1 MASGGGKAGQIELDG
16 RVALVT
22 GGGRGIGAATARLL
36 AAAGARVIVAARN
49 LAEIDAVAEEIRGTG
64 GSAFAVAC
72 DVANAESIARL
83 RAACEERFG
92 TVEILVANAGIASS
106 APLARVGLEEWNR
119 LFAVNA
125 TGPFLCAQT
134 FVPGMVARRW
144 GRIVNVASIAGRT
157 GAPYISAYASTK
169 HALVGLTR
177 SLAAELADK
186 GITVNALCPG
196 YVDTPMTEES
206 VERIVARAGIAAES
220 AREKIVAANPQ
231 RRLITAEEVAFVALT
246 LCDERARGI
255 NGQTI
260 GIDGGG
266 FLG

>member
-1 MASGGGKAGQIELDG
+1 MQIDLDG

-36 AAAGARVIVAARN
+36 ADAGARVIVAARS
-49 LAEIDAVAEEIRGTG
+49 ADEIEAVAEEIRQSGA
-64 GSAFAVAC
+64 SAEAVSC
-72 DVANAESIARL
+72 DVSDADSIARL
-83 RAACEERFG
+83 HTAAGARFG
-92 TVEILVANAGIASS
+92 TVDILVSNAGIASS
-106 APLARVGLEEWNR
+106 APLGRVGLAEWNR
-119 LFAVNA
+119 LLAVNA
-125 TGPFLCAQT
+125 TGPFLCAQA

-144 GRIVNVASIAGRT
+144 GRIVHIASIAGRT

-196 YVDTPMTEES
+196 YVDTPMTDQS
-206 VERIVARAGIAAES
+206 VDRIVARAGVAADV
-220 AREKIVAANPQ
+220 AREKLVAANPQ
-231 RRLITAEEVAFVALT
+231 HRLITAEEVAFVAVT
-246 LCDERARGI
+246 LCDERARGV
-255 NGQTI
+255 NGQTV

>member
-1 MASGGGKAGQIELDG
+1 MRIDLDG

-36 AAAGARVIVAARN
+36 AEAGARVIVAARS
-49 LAEIDAVAEEIRGTG
+49 AEEIE
-64 GSAFAVAC
+64 AVATEIRSGGGRAEAVPC
-72 DVANAESIARL
+72 DVADAAAIERL
-83 RAACEERFG
+83 RATAEERFG
-92 TVEILVANAGIASS
+92 TVDILVANAGIASS
-106 APLARVGLEEWNR
+106 APLARIGLEEWNR

-125 TGPFLCAQT
+125 TGPFLCAQA
-134 FVPGMVARRW
+134 FVPGMAARRW
-144 GRIVNVASIAGRT
+144 GRIVNIASIAGRT

-177 SLAAELADK
+177 SLAAELADR

-196 YVDTPMTEES
+196 YVDTPMTDQS
-206 VERIVARAGIAAES
+206 VERIVARAGVAADT
-220 AREKIVAANPQ
+220 ARAKLVAANPQ
-231 RRLITAEEVAFVALT
+231 RRLITADEVAFLALT
-246 LCDERARGI
+246 LCDERARGV

>member
-1 MASGGGKAGQIELDG
+1 MAEERGPKVQIGLAG

-36 AAAGARVIVAARN
+36 AEAGAQVIVAARST
-49 LAEIDAVAEEIRGTG
+49 AEIEAVAAEIRSG
-64 GSAFAVAC
+64 GGGAEAMPC
-72 DVANAESIARL
+72 DVTDADSIARL
-83 RAACEERFG
+83 QAAAEARFG
-92 TVEILVANAGIASS
+92 TIDILVSNAGIASS

-125 TGPFLCAQT
+125 TGPFLCAQAL
-134 FVPGMVARRW
+134 VPGMVARRW
-144 GRIVNVASIAGRT
+144 GRIIHISSIAGRT
-157 GAPYISAYASTK
+157 GASYISAYASTK

-177 SLAAELADK
+177 ALAAELADK

-196 YVDTPMTEES
+196 YVDTPMTDQS
-206 VERIVARAGIAAES
+206 VERIVARAGISAAT
-220 AREKIVAANPQ
+220 AREKLHAASPQ
-231 RRLITAEEVAFVALT
+231 HRLITAEEVAFLALT
-246 LCDERARGI
+246 LCDERARGV
-255 NGQTI
+255 NGQAI

>member
-1 MASGGGKAGQIELDG
+1 MTGGTRRTMRIDLDG

-36 AAAGARVIVAARN
+36 AEAGARVIVAARS
-49 LAEIDAVAEEIRGTG
+49 ADEIEAVAEEIRLSGA
-64 GSAFAVAC
+64 SAEAVPC
-72 DVANAESIARL
+72 DVSDADSIARL
-83 RAACEERFG
+83 QAAAGARFG
-92 TVEILVANAGIASS
+92 TIDILVSNAGIASS

-125 TGPFLCAQT
+125 TGPFLCAQA

-144 GRIVNVASIAGRT
+144 GRLIHIASIAGRT

-177 SLAAELADK
+177 SLAAELAGK

-196 YVDTPMTEES
+196 YVDTAMTDES
-206 VERIVARAGIAAES
+206 VERIVARAGVAEGV
-220 AREKIVAANPQ
+220 AREKLAAANPQ
-231 RRLITAEEVAFVALT
+231 HRLITAEEVAFVAVA
-246 LCDERARGI
+246 LCDERARGV
-255 NGQTI
+255 NGQTL

>member
-1 MASGGGKAGQIELDG
+1 MPGIALAG

-36 AAAGARVIVAARN
+36 AAAGARVIVSARSGD
-49 LAEIDAVAEEIRGTG
+49 EIESVAEEIRGG
-64 GSAFAVAC
+64 GGLARAVAC
-72 DVANAESIARL
+72 DVADAAAISRL
-83 RAACEERFG
+83 RASAEAHFG
-92 TVEILVANAGIASS
+92 AVDILIANAGIASS
-106 APLARVGLEEWNR
+106 APLARVGLDEWNR

-125 TGPFLCAQT
+125 TGPFLCAQA
-134 FVPGMVARRW
+134 FAPGMVARRW
-144 GRIVNVASIAGRT
+144 GRIVNIASIAGRT

-186 GITVNALCPG
+186 GVTVNALCPG
-196 YVDTPMTEES
+196 YVDTPMTDQS
-206 VERIVARAGIAAES
+206 VERIVARAGVAAEL
-220 AREKIVAANPQ
+220 AREKLVAANPQ
-231 RRLITAEEVAFVALT
+231 RRLITAEEVAFLALA
-246 LCDERARGI
+246 LCDDRARGV

>member
-1 MASGGGKAGQIELDG
+1 MQIDLAD

-36 AAAGARVIVAARN
+36 AEAGARVVVAARSVDEIEAVA
-49 LAEIDAVAEEIRGTG
+49 AEIRRCGATAEAVP
-64 GSAFAVAC
+64 C
-72 DVANAESIARL
+72 DVADSAAIARL
-83 RAACEERFG
+83 RAAVEARFG
-92 TVEILVANAGIASS
+92 AVDILVSNAGIASS
-106 APLARVGLEEWNR
+106 APLAKVGLEEWNR

-125 TGPFLCAQT
+125 TGPFLCAQA

-144 GRIVNVASIAGRT
+144 GRIVHIASIAGRT

-177 SLAAELADK
+177 ALAAELADK

-196 YVDTPMTEES
+196 YVDTPMTDQS
-206 VERIVARAGIAAES
+206 VERIVSRAGVTAET
-220 AREKIVAANPQ
+220 AREKLVAANPQ
-231 RRLITAEEVAFVALT
+231 RRLITAEEVAFLAVT
-246 LCDERARGI
+246 LCDERARGV
-255 NGQTI
+255 NGQTL

>member
-1 MASGGGKAGQIELDG
+1 MAVGTRRTLQIDLAD

-36 AAAGARVIVAARN
+36 AEAGARVVVAARSVDEIEAVA
-49 LAEIDAVAEEIRGTG
+49 AEIRRSGATAEAVP
-64 GSAFAVAC
+64 C
-72 DVANAESIARL
+72 DVADSAAIARL
-83 RAACEERFG
+83 RSAVEARFG
-92 TVEILVANAGIASS
+92 AVDILVSNAGIASS
-106 APLARVGLEEWNR
+106 APLAKVGLEEWNR

-125 TGPFLCAQT
+125 TGPFLCAQA

-144 GRIVNVASIAGRT
+144 GRIVHIASIAGRT

-177 SLAAELADK
+177 ALAAELADK

-196 YVDTPMTEES
+196 YVDTPMTDQS
-206 VERIVARAGIAAES
+206 VERIVSRAGVTAET
-220 AREKIVAANPQ
+220 AREKLVAANPQ
-231 RRLITAEEVAFVALT
+231 RRLITAEEVAFLAVT
-246 LCDERARGI
+246 LCDERARGV
-255 NGQTI
+255 NGQTL

>member
-1 MASGGGKAGQIELDG
+1 MVSGGGAAGRIELDG
-16 RVALVT
+16 RVAVVT

-36 AAAGARVIVAARN
+36 AAAGARVIVSARKA
-49 LAEIDAVAEEIRGTG
+49 AEIEAVAEEIRGTG
-64 GSAFAVAC
+64 ASAEAVAC
-72 DVANAESIARL
+72 DVADAEAIARL
-83 RAACEERFG
+83 RTAAEARFG

-125 TGPFLCAQT
+125 TGPFLCAQV

-196 YVDTPMTEES
+196 YVDTPMTDQS

-231 RRLITAEEVAFVALT
+231 RRLITAEEVAYVALT

>member
-1 MASGGGKAGQIELDG
+1 MQIDLDG

-36 AAAGARVIVAARN
+36 AEAGARVVVAARS
-49 LAEIDAVAEEIRGTG
+49 AGEIEAVAEEIRRSGA
-64 GSAFAVAC
+64 SAEAMPC
-72 DVANAESIARL
+72 DVSDPAAIARL
-83 RAACEERFG
+83 RSAAEARFG
-92 TVEILVANAGIASS
+92 AVDILISNAGIASS
-106 APLARVGLEEWNR
+106 APLAKVGLEEWNR

-125 TGPFLCAQT
+125 TGPFLCAQA

-144 GRIVNVASIAGRT
+144 GRIVHVASIAGRT

-177 SLAAELADK
+177 ALAAELADK

-196 YVDTPMTEES
+196 YVDTPMTDQS
-206 VERIVARAGIAAES
+206 VERIVSRAGVTAET
-220 AREKIVAANPQ
+220 AREKLVAANPQ
-231 RRLITAEEVAFVALT
+231 RRLISAEEVAFVAVT
-246 LCDERARGI
+246 LCDERARGV
-255 NGQTI
+255 NGQTL

>member
-1 MASGGGKAGQIELDG
+1 MQVGLEG

-36 AAAGARVIVAARN
+36 AEAGARVVVAARS
-49 LAEIDAVAEEIRGTG
+49 ADEIEAVAQEIRRTG
-64 GSAFAVAC
+64 ASAEAAVC
-72 DVANAESIARL
+72 DVSDPEAVARL
-83 RAACEERFG
+83 RATAEARFG
-92 TVEILVANAGIASS
+92 AVDILVANAGIASS
-106 APLARVGLEEWNR
+106 APLSRVELAEWNR

-125 TGPFLCAQT
+125 TGPFLCAQA

-144 GRIVNVASIAGRT
+144 GRILHIASIAGRT
-157 GAPYISAYASTK
+157 GAPYIAAYASTK

-196 YVDTPMTEES
+196 YVDTPMTDHS
-206 VERIVARAGIAAES
+206 VDRIVARAGVTAET
-220 AREKIVAANPQ
+220 AREKLVAANPQ
-231 RRLITAEEVAFVALT
+231 RRLITAEEVAFLVVM
-246 LCDERARGI
+246 LCDERARGV
-255 NGQTI
+255 NGQTL

>member
-1 MASGGGKAGQIELDG
+1 MAGEAGGKVEIALAGK
-16 RVALVT
+16 VALVT

-36 AAAGARVIVAARN
+36 AAAGARVIVSARS
-49 LAEIDAVAEEIRGTG
+49 ADEIETVAEEIRGSG
-64 GSAFAVAC
+64 GLAEAVPC
-72 DVANAESIARL
+72 DIADPAAISRL
-83 RAACEERFG
+83 RAAAEARFG
-92 TVEILVANAGIASS
+92 TVDILIANAGIASS

-119 LFAVNA
+119 LFTVNA
-125 TGPFLCAQT
+125 TGPFLCAQA
-134 FVPGMVARRW
+134 FVPGMVARCW
-144 GRIVNVASIAGRT
+144 GRIVNIASIAGRT

-196 YVDTPMTEES
+196 YVDTPMTDQS
-206 VERIVARAGIAAES
+206 VERIVARAGVAAET
-220 AREKIVAANPQ
+220 AREKLVAANPQ
-231 RRLITAEEVAFVALT
+231 RRLITAEEVAFLALT
-246 LCDERARGI
+246 LCDERARGV

>member
-1 MASGGGKAGQIELDG
+1 MTVDGGRSVPIALDG

-36 AAAGARVIVAARN
+36 AEAGARVIVTARSAAEIEEVADGIRATGA
-49 LAEIDAVAEEIRGTG
+49 LAEAVPCDIADAEA
-64 GSAFAVAC
+64 
-72 DVANAESIARL
+72 IARL
-83 RAACEERFG
+83 REAAEARFG
-92 TVEILVANAGIASS
+92 SVDILVANAGIASS

-125 TGPFLCAQT
+125 TGAFLCAQA
-134 FVPGMVARRW
+134 FVPGMTARRW
-144 GRIVNVASIAGRT
+144 GRIVNIASIAGRT

-196 YVDTPMTEES
+196 YVDTPMTDRS
-206 VERIVARAGIAAES
+206 VEHIVARAGIAADT
-220 AREKIVAANPQ
+220 AREKLVAANPQ
-231 RRLITAEEVAFVALT
+231 RRLITAGEVAFLALM
-246 LCDERARGI
+246 LCDERARGV

>member
-1 MASGGGKAGQIELDG
+1 MTVHGGRSVPIALDG

-36 AAAGARVIVAARN
+36 AEAGARVIVTARTAVEIEDVAAGIRATGA
-49 LAEIDAVAEEIRGTG
+49 LAEAVPCDIADAEA
-64 GSAFAVAC
+64 
-72 DVANAESIARL
+72 IARL
-83 RAACEERFG
+83 REAAEARFG
-92 TVEILVANAGIASS
+92 SVDILVANAGIASS
-106 APLARVGLEEWNR
+106 APLARIGLEEWNR

-125 TGPFLCAQT
+125 TGAFLCAQA
-134 FVPGMVARRW
+134 FVPGMSARRW
-144 GRIVNVASIAGRT
+144 GRIVNIASIAGRT

-196 YVDTPMTEES
+196 YVDTPMTDRS
-206 VERIVARAGIAAES
+206 VAHIVERAGIAADT
-220 AREKIVAANPQ
+220 AREKLVAANPQ
-231 RRLITAEEVAFVALT
+231 HRLITAEEVAFLALT
-246 LCDERARGI
+246 LCDERARGV

>member
-1 MASGGGKAGQIELDG
+1 MAGTAGGTARIALDG

-36 AAAGARVIVAARN
+36 AAAGAQVLVAARSA
-49 LAEIDAVAEEIRGTG
+49 AEIEAVAEEIRATG
-64 GSAFAVAC
+64 AHAEAVPC
-72 DVANAESIARL
+72 DVSDPEAIVRL
-83 RAACEERFG
+83 RAAAETRFG
-92 TVEILVANAGIASS
+92 TVDILVANAGIASS

-119 LFAVNA
+119 LFAVNT
-125 TGPFLCAQT
+125 TGPFLCAQA
-134 FVPGMVARRW
+134 FVPGMAARRW
-144 GRIVNVASIAGRT
+144 GRIVNIASIAGRT

-196 YVDTPMTEES
+196 YVDTPMTDQS
-206 VERIVARAGIAAES
+206 VERIVARAGVAADD
-220 AREKIVAANPQ
+220 AREKLVAANPQ
-231 RRLITAEEVAFVALT
+231 HRLITAEEVAFLALT
-246 LCDERARGI
+246 LCDERARGV

>member
-1 MASGGGKAGQIELDG
+1 MAGEAGGMVGIALAG

-36 AAAGARVIVAARN
+36 AAAGARVIVSARS
-49 LAEIDAVAEEIRGTG
+49 AEEIERVAEEIRGNG
-64 GSAFAVAC
+64 GHAQAVAC
-72 DVANAESIARL
+72 DVADAAAISRL
-83 RAACEERFG
+83 RATAETHFG
-92 TVEILVANAGIASS
+92 EVDILIANAGIASS
-106 APLARVGLEEWNR
+106 APLARVGLDEWNR

-125 TGPFLCAQT
+125 TGPFLCAQV

-144 GRIVNVASIAGRT
+144 GRIVNIASIAGRT

-186 GITVNALCPG
+186 GVTVNALCPG
-196 YVDTPMTEES
+196 YVDTPMTDQS
-206 VERIVARAGIAAES
+206 VERIVARAGVAAEL
-220 AREKIVAANPQ
+220 AREKLVAANPQ
-231 RRLITAEEVAFVALT
+231 RRLITAEEVAFLALT
-246 LCDERARGI
+246 LCDERARGV

>member
-1 MASGGGKAGQIELDG
+1 MQIDLQG

-36 AAAGARVIVAARN
+36 ASAGARVIVAARSAGEIEAVAAEIRETGA
-49 LAEIDAVAEEIRGTG
+49 LAEAIP
-64 GSAFAVAC
+64 C
-72 DVANAESIARL
+72 DVSDAAAISRL
-83 RAACEERFG
+83 RAAAEERFG
-92 TVEILVANAGIASS
+92 TVDILVANAGIASS

-119 LFAVNA
+119 LFAVNS
-125 TGPFLCAQT
+125 TGPFLCAQA
-134 FVPGMVARRW
+134 FVPGMVGRRW
-144 GRIVNVASIAGRT
+144 GRIVNIASIAGRT

-196 YVDTPMTEES
+196 YVDTPMTDQS
-206 VERIVARAGIAAES
+206 VERIVAKAGVAAAT

-231 RRLITAEEVAFVALT
+231 HRLITSEEVAFLALT
-246 LCDERARGI
+246 LCDERARGV
-255 NGQTI
+255 NGQAI

>member
-1 MASGGGKAGQIELDG
+1 MQIDLAD

-36 AAAGARVIVAARN
+36 AEAGARVVVAARSVDEIEAVA
-49 LAEIDAVAEEIRGTG
+49 AEIRRSGATAEAVP
-64 GSAFAVAC
+64 C
-72 DVANAESIARL
+72 DVADSAAIARL
-83 RAACEERFG
+83 RAAVEARFG
-92 TVEILVANAGIASS
+92 AVDILVSNAGIASS
-106 APLARVGLEEWNR
+106 APLAKVGLDEWNR

-125 TGPFLCAQT
+125 TGPFLCAQA

-144 GRIVNVASIAGRT
+144 GRIVHIASIAGRT

-177 SLAAELADK
+177 ALAAELADK

-196 YVDTPMTEES
+196 YVDTPMTDQS
-206 VERIVARAGIAAES
+206 VERIVSRAGVTAET
-220 AREKIVAANPQ
+220 AREKLVAANPQ
-231 RRLITAEEVAFVALT
+231 RRLITAEEVAFLAVT
-246 LCDERARGI
+246 LCDERARGV
-255 NGQTI
+255 NGQTL

>member
-1 MASGGGKAGQIELDG
+1 MADARGLKVQIDLAG

-36 AAAGARVIVAARN
+36 AEAGAQVIVAARSA
-49 LAEIDAVAEEIRGTG
+49 AEIEAVAAEIRSGG
-64 GSAFAVAC
+64 GSAGAIPC
-72 DVANAESIARL
+72 DVADPEAIARL
-83 RAACEERFG
+83 RATAEARYG
-92 TVEILVANAGIASS
+92 TVDILVANAGFASS

-125 TGPFLCAQT
+125 TGPFLCAQA
-134 FVPGMVARRW
+134 FVPGMAARRW

-196 YVDTPMTEES
+196 YVDTPMTDQS
-206 VERIVARAGIAAES
+206 VERIVARAGVTADT
-220 AREKIVAANPQ
+220 AREKLVAANPQ
-231 RRLITAEEVAFVALT
+231 RRLITAEEVAFLALT
-246 LCDERARGI
+246 LCDERARGV

>member
-1 MASGGGKAGQIELDG
+1 MAEMAGGAARIALDG
-16 RVALVT
+16 RVAVVT

-36 AAAGARVIVAARN
+36 ASAGARVIVAARST
-49 LAEIDAVAEEIRGTG
+49 AEIETVAAEIRAAG
-64 GSAFAVAC
+64 ADAEAMPC
-72 DVANAESIARL
+72 DVSDRESIERL
-83 RAACEERFG
+83 RAGAEARFG
-92 TVEILVANAGIASS
+92 AVDILVANAGIASS

-125 TGPFLCAQT
+125 TGPFLCAQA
-134 FVPGMVARRW
+134 FVPGMAARRW
-144 GRIVNVASIAGRT
+144 GRIVHIASIAGRT

-196 YVDTPMTEES
+196 YVDTPMTDQS
-206 VERIVARAGIAAES
+206 VERIVARAGVSADV
-220 AREKIVAANPQ
+220 AREKLVAANPQ
-231 RRLITAEEVAFVALT
+231 HRLITAEEVAFLALT
-246 LCDERARGI
+246 LCDERARGV

>member
-1 MASGGGKAGQIELDG
+1 MFDLTGKT
-16 RVALVT
+16 ALVT
-22 GGGRGIGAATARLL
+22 GATGGIGGAIAQALHKQGAT
-36 AAAGARVIVAARN
+36 VSIS
-49 LAEIDAVAEEIRGTG
+49 GTRREVLD
-64 GSAFAVAC
+64 AFAAKLGERVHVLPCNLSSKDEVEAL
-72 DVANAESIARL
+72 VPAAE
-83 RAACEERFG
+83 AAMG
-92 TVEILVANAGIASS
+92 QVDILVANAGIASS

-125 TGPFLCAQT
+125 TGPFLCAQA
-134 FVPGMVARRW
+134 FVSGMAARRW
-144 GRIVNVASIAGRT
+144 GRIVHIASIAGRT

-196 YVDTPMTEES
+196 YVDTPMTDQS
-206 VERIVARAGIAAES
+206 VERIVARAGVSADV
-220 AREKIVAANPQ
+220 AREKLVAANPQ
-231 RRLITAEEVAFVALT
+231 HRLITAEEVAFLALT
-246 LCDERARGI
+246 LCDERARGV